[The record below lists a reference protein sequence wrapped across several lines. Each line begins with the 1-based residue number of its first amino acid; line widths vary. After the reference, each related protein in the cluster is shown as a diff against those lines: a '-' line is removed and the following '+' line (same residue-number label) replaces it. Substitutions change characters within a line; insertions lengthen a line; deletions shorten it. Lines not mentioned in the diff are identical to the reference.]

1 MNFHRKRGYEEP
13 EINLIPLIDLLL
25 VILIF
30 LMITTTYNKLN
41 GFDIELPS
49 ATDAD
54 SQNMDNHLLRIVV
67 SGNSWQVN
75 EKTVDNVKDLQDV
88 LQKEAIN
95 LPSNTWVVI
104 LADANAPYQK
114 IADTMQ
120 VARQVNLTKITL
132 QTQVK

>member
-1 MNFHRKRGYEEP
+1 MNFHRRREYEEP

-49 ATDAD
+49 VAEAD

-67 SGNSWQVN
+67 SGDSWHVN
-75 EKTVDNVKDLQDV
+75 DEMINNAKNLQDV
-88 LQKEAIN
+88 LQKEAAS
-95 LPSNTWVVI
+95 LPSNALVVI
-104 LADANAPYQK
+104 LADANTPYQK

-120 VARQVNLTKITL
+120 IARQVNLTRITL
-132 QTQVK
+132 QTKVK